1 MFPGGLGRV
10 LARLNASLP
19 LHVGDFWRPMA
30 TLSHAGGKY
39 RPGRRDGL
47 GGGSSLGDPQY
58 ACGGGGS
65 VFSRAA
71 LESMDVTDCITRLH
85 TRCSQSDWMVGECAR
100 RAGVRFIA
108 DHGCTCVEWR
118 DDTEGRVRE
127 GLRRG
132 SCAFLQFPNSPGAR
146 GGPFKD
152 LVSLLRNVSRAG
164 LEPAIVHQ
172 LDRLV

>member
-1 MFPGGLGRV
+1 MFPRGLSRV
-10 LARLNASLP
+10 LTRLNASLP
-19 LHVGDFWRPMA
+19 LHVGDFWRSMRG
-30 TLSHAGGKY
+30 HAADNNSL
-39 RPGRRDGL
+39 RGRRNGL
-47 GGGSSLGDPQY
+47 GGDSSLGDPQY

-71 LESMDVTDCITRLH
+71 LERMDVSECIARLH

-100 RAGVRFIA
+100 RAGVRFVA

-118 DDTEGRVRE
+118 DETEGRVRDA
-127 GLRRG
+127 LRRG

-152 LVSLLRNVSRAG
+152 LVPLLRNVSRAG